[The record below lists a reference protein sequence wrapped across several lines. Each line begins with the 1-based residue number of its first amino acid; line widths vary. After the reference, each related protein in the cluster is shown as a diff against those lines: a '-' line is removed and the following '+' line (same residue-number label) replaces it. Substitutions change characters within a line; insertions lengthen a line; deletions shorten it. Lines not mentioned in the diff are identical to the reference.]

1 MAMNSIRQLL
11 FFVFFYFKTV
21 SSDFS
26 PSFNKFLIDNYGK
39 GINDLLAR
47 RDIGPHGS
55 YGGGT
60 HDGST
65 RTSKQAVVLV
75 HGITNTAGTFQ
86 GHRHHLLNAGWSDEL
101 TVAPLVDMKCGYIKQ
116 VRYMIQVVAAFTHR
130 KVDVIGYSLGSP
142 IARKAILGGACVD
155 TGENLGP
162 SLTGLID
169 TYVSVAGANRGSFL
183 CALPF
188 PGACNMKNGLSC
200 MSEYIKDINSRPRY
214 EGKYIFSIYGPG
226 DDKVGYRNTC
236 GQLCSQIAGAN
247 GEFER
252 PGNHDDVLIKTAA
265 LQFKLIDQHAG

>member
-1 MAMNSIRQLL
+1 MPSIRRFL
-11 FFVFFYFKTV
+11 FFSFCIFNAFA
-21 SSDFS
+21 DFS
-26 PSFNKFLIDNYGK
+26 PSFNKYLIDNYGK

-47 RDIGPHGS
+47 RDIGGHGS

-101 TVAPLVDMKCGYIKQ
+101 

-247 GEFER
+247 AEFER

>member
-101 TVAPLVDMKCGYIKQ
+101 
-116 VRYMIQVVAAFTHR
+116 VRTFILFPSVIVVIVPQETRF
-130 KVDVIGYSLGSP
+130 
-142 IARKAILGGACVD
+142 
-155 TGENLGP
+155 
-162 SLTGLID
+162 
-169 TYVSVAGANRGSFL
+169 SVVF
-183 CALPF
+183 
-188 PGACNMKNGLSC
+188 
-200 MSEYIKDINSRPRY
+200 
-214 EGKYIFSIYGPG
+214 
-226 DDKVGYRNTC
+226 
-236 GQLCSQIAGAN
+236 
-247 GEFER
+247 
-252 PGNHDDVLIKTAA
+252 
-265 LQFKLIDQHAG
+265 

>member
-1 MAMNSIRQLL
+1 MHLIFLCFLCFSS
-11 FFVFFYFKTV
+11 V

-60 HDGST
+60 HDGSK
-65 RTSKQAVVLV
+65 RTSKQAVILV

-86 GHRHHLLNAGWSDEL
+86 GHRHHLLNAGWSEEL
-101 TVAPLVDMKCGYIKQ
+101 
-116 VRYMIQVVAAFTHR
+116 
-130 KVDVIGYSLGSP
+130 
-142 IARKAILGGACVD
+142 AILGGACVE

-162 SLTGLID
+162 PLTALID

-188 PGACNMKNGLSC
+188 PGACNMNNGLSC
-200 MSEYIKDINSRPRY
+200 MSAYIKDINSRPRY

-265 LQFKLIDQHAG
+265 LQFKLIDTHAG